1 MKTERFNA
9 GSETLP
15 FRQGHFSFVC
25 EWLQQVSALDALL
38 ARFSKRTGCEFGR
51 RTCSGSD

>member
-25 EWLQQVSALDALL
+25 EWLQEVSALDALL
-38 ARFSKRTGCEFGR
+38 ARFSKRTGCEYGR
-51 RTCSGSD
+51 RIFSGSD